1 MELLFGSA
9 ATAARNVRG
18 EEYFNKMIEEA
29 VKQKNLKSIVPK
41 IRSAKQKLWRFA
53 KKLLNVTI
61 WI

>member
-29 VKQKNLKSIVPK
+29 VKQKNLKSSNIQTEK
-41 IRSAKQKLWRFA
+41 SQEESDAQEL
-53 KKLLNVTI
+53 
-61 WI
+61 